1 MTHSRTPLKMS
12 AGDIETAL
20 STWVNQDDANLARD
34 YLSDCIPCIA
44 ELEGTSYGSWL
55 TRTGFP
61 IEFGFS
67 SKDHR
72 LRYITEVDMPT
83 QPVSQ
88 RLDRAI
94 DLAQSFTGVS
104 ITGQDIRRLKNL
116 QRLNP
121 ASLKYGAWLGVRHQG
136 GRVDVK
142 IYVELPSAFKWSQD
156 TAAESI
162 FHEYAKGRKAAIL
175 GFDVRSGCQE
185 FYCWATD
192 MGAAGLAD
200 MFRRLD
206 WPAPGYVKTILALFS
221 TAFGVTLH
229 NRLPGRDVGL
239 SLALDDQHRA
249 NTVSVYNYS
258 DAVFG
263 GDDKIY
269 KGIMNLCKKHD
280 LTLPGYTNIAHRLK
294 DHQSGYHTY
303 HGMFGF
309 AVSPTDA
316 PHLHIG
322 VTPPPVHFHQLPMHN
337 NLMKGNLS

>member
-1 MTHSRTPLKMS
+1 MTHLRTPLNIS

-20 STWVNQDDANLARD
+20 STWINQDDANLARD
-34 YLSDCIPCIA
+34 YLSDCIPCAA

-55 TRTGFP
+55 TRTGYP

-67 SKDHR
+67 TKDHR
-72 LRYITEVDMPT
+72 LRYITEVDMPSK
-83 QPVSQ
+83 PAHQ
-88 RLDRAI
+88 RLYRAI
-94 DLAQSFTGVS
+94 ELAQSFTGVS
-104 ITGQDIRRLKNL
+104 ISDADIKQLKKL

-121 ASLKYGAWLGVRHQG
+121 SSLKYGAWLGVRHQEG
-136 GRVDVK
+136 HVDVK

-156 TAAESI
+156 TQAESL
-162 FHEYAKGRKAAIL
+162 FHEYGKGRKAAIL
-175 GFDVRSGCQE
+175 GFDVRSGRQE

-200 MFRRLD
+200 MFQRLGWD
-206 WPAPGYVKTILALFS
+206 APRYVKTILGLFS
-221 TAFGVTLH
+221 SAFGVTLH

-239 SLALDDQHRA
+239 SLALDSQHHA
-249 NTVSVYNYS
+249 KTVSVYNYS

-263 GDDKIY
+263 GDDKVY
-269 KGIMNLCKKHD
+269 KGIINLCQNHD
-280 LTLPGYTNIAHRLK
+280 FTLPGYTKIAHRLK
-294 DHQSGYHTY
+294 EYQSGYHSY

-309 AVSPTDA
+309 AVSPKDV

-322 VTPPPVHFHQLPMHN
+322 VTPPPIHFHHHLMNN